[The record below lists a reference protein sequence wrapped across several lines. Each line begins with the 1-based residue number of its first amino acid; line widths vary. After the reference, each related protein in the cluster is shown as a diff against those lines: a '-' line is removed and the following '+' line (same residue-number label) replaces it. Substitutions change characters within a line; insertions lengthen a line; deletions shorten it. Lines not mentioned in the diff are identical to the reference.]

1 MYNIPVIYDNS
12 SYETLTAIE
21 CQALFDELDPSG
33 TQALTRQFEV
43 GWETIKASVLDK
55 ARDRVKSPMQILKE
69 EFSWEMPDT
78 YTFKYIPEEDK
89 RIMRTLCLY
98 SVFILVFVV
107 SMTQR
112 RNITRHFLVKKA
124 MKERFILWH

>member
-1 MYNIPVIYDNS
+1 
-12 SYETLTAIE
+12 
-21 CQALFDELDPSG
+21 
-33 TQALTRQFEV
+33 
-43 GWETIKASVLDK
+43 
-55 ARDRVKSPMQILKE
+55 MQILKE

-89 RIMRTLCLY
+89 RIMRSLCLY

-124 MKERFILWH
+124 ITDTLDDLSFGAGNALGLSGHINS